1 MRLCNRSLLASLFV
15 VFFLLHLLAFR
26 VPFGAGYRNCLR
38 AGEHLGEGELSEG
51 GLTFTGSSGRRG
63 YETGYPVVHGRVL
76 DICNKTLSNA
86 WVEFDLRRE
95 GLV

>member
-1 MRLCNRSLLASLFV
+1 MFRLVLDIETVCVLV
-15 VFFLLHLLAFR
+15 K
-26 VPFGAGYRNCLR
+26 
-38 AGEHLGEGELSEG
+38 HLGEGELSEG